1 MRVVRRFLL
10 IGVACF
16 CLPVDSWSD
25 TGAETIEPLLQLDGE
40 VQAIKSESLAI
51 SLQLPGDD
59 PPLDIASL
67 ERLLA
72 RDPADVSSLDYLRAI
87 GYLERREATE
97 PIDNDTRLLLA
108 RLKLAYGL
116 HLEAGYD
123 LHAVGNEVPVS
134 EQDRAWYE
142 LARAFYGKGYNQAA
156 LEGIGLRSA
165 ARPGN
170 RCGFRRDGSVRH
182 GPCEQVLRAHHR
194 VGRLQHL
201 AGQPGAAG

>member
-16 CLPVDSWSD
+16 CLPVGSWSD

-59 PPLDIASL
+59 SPMDIESL

-87 GYLERREATE
+87 GY
-97 PIDNDTRLLLA
+97 I
-108 RLKLAYGL
+108 
-116 HLEAGYD
+116 
-123 LHAVGNEVPVS
+123 
-134 EQDRAWYE
+134 
-142 LARAFYGKGYNQAA
+142 
-156 LEGIGLRSA
+156 
-165 ARPGN
+165 
-170 RCGFRRDGSVRH
+170 
-182 GPCEQVLRAHHR
+182 
-194 VGRLQHL
+194 
-201 AGQPGAAG
+201 